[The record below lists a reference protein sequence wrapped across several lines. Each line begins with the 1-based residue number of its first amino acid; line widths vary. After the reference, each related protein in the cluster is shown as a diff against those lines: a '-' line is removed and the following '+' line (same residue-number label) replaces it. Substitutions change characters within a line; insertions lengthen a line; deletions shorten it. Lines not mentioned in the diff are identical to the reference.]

1 LNIGDNQVTDMFLEQ
16 AQRLSGTHGG
26 QDGIPVS
33 GQQHFKDF
41 EIDLD
46 VIDNEYFFHYIL
58 TGCSKI
64 RPAIQFHERHIWYSF
79 PVLHRRH
86 AIKQTYHI
94 EFKTLP
100 KKTEQSQTI
109 NQVEKEVALTFGCPI
124 FAAGFAFRR
133 IAEIQLYS
141 MNDL

>member
-1 LNIGDNQVTDMFLEQ
+1 MFLEQ

-64 RPAIQFHERHIWYSF
+64 RPAIKFHERHIWFSI
-79 PVLHRRH
+79 PVFHRRH

-94 EFKTLP
+94 EIETLP

-109 NQVEKEVALTFGCPI
+109 NQVEKGVALIPGHAF
-124 FAAGFAFRR
+124 FAAGFAFQR
-133 IAEIQLYS
+133 IAEIQLYF